1 MINNDK
7 KWYSGIL
14 CKLNDENV
22 NYRAEI
28 AFNEHHQSI
37 VIVYN
42 VSIKWKKEI
51 ENQKSNSAVL
61 RLENGEYVSIFDFYI
76 EQSVSKLKMIE
87 EKPVCNGIELT
98 LVSSKA
104 IRGARSFSKEHPF
117 SEIHMEITEGHELI
131 GICPYKFKS
140 DDIFSTIGNQFEI
153 SIQITP
159 IIVNTILGR
168 FEFNV
173 LPKQYYKRESF
184 SIGFA
189 HNIQFMPAKP
199 IKVEEFHVILQ
210 KLSSFFFILCGE
222 AITINKLWVVE
233 NKDNSHEKYE
243 FIGYCNFPKDKLR
256 KFENSGTDT
265 TGYKRVSIF
274 KLSDFANLEFAMNY
288 WFEHYENLFNAQQAY
303 SRIIQDEEMNIIPI
317 NRFLAAMQLIE
328 GYSQAY
334 TDEEQEIAEFIQNK
348 DRIIDKLTEQEDKEL
363 VNNGLGFS
371 GISFRKATTNFLY
384 EGINYFE
391 KMSRNLFNKNY
402 SELIENIIND
412 RNFYTHSSNRAR
424 PILNISDIINVGTL
438 CKEIYRILILGK
450 MGLPEQLLRCRIRHD
465 FRATCL
471 LADLLKVEIKDYGSI
486 TEFDAAMKN
495 FSDLR

>member
-14 CKLNDENV
+14 CKLDDENV

-37 VIVYN
+37 IIVYN
-42 VSIKWKKEI
+42 ISIKWEKKI
-51 ENQKSNSAVL
+51 ENQKSNFAVL

-76 EQSVSKLKMIE
+76 EQSVYKSKMIE
-87 EKPVCNGIELT
+87 EKPVGNGIELT
-98 LVSSKA
+98 LVSSEV
-104 IRGARSFSKEHPF
+104 IRGTRSFSKDHQF

-140 DDIFSTIGNQFEI
+140 DNIFSTIDNQFKI

-168 FEFNV
+168 FVFNV
-173 LPKQYYKRESF
+173 FPNQYYRRDSF

-189 HNIQFMPAKP
+189 HRIQFMPANP
-199 IKVEEFHVILQ
+199 IRVEEFRGILE

-222 AITINKLWVVE
+222 AITINKLWVIE
-233 NKDNSHEKYE
+233 NKDNCYE
-243 FIGYCNFPKDKLR
+243 ECEFRGYCNFPKDKLR
-256 KFENSGTDT
+256 KYENSGTDT
-265 TGYKRVSIF
+265 TGYRRVSIF
-274 KLSDFANLEFAMNY
+274 KLSDFANLEFAMDY
-288 WFEHYENLFNAQQAY
+288 WFEHYEDLFNAQQAY

-317 NRFLAAMQLIE
+317 NRFLTAMQLIE
-328 GYSQAY
+328 GYSQAH
-334 TDEEQEIAEFIQNK
+334 TNEEKEIAEFIQNK
-348 DRIIDKLTEQEDKEL
+348 ERIIAKLIEQEDKEL

-391 KMSRNLFNKNY
+391 KMSKSLFNKIY
-402 SELIENIIND
+402 KELIDSIIND
-412 RNFYTHSSNRAR
+412 RNFYTHSSNRTQ
-424 PILNISDIINVGTL
+424 PMLNISDIINIGTL

-450 MGLPEQLLRCRIRHD
+450 MGLSEQLLRCRMRHD

-471 LADLLKVEIKDYGSI
+471 LEDILKIEIKDYDYI
-486 TEFDAAMKN
+486 TEFDDVMWN
-495 FSDLR
+495 FSDPR